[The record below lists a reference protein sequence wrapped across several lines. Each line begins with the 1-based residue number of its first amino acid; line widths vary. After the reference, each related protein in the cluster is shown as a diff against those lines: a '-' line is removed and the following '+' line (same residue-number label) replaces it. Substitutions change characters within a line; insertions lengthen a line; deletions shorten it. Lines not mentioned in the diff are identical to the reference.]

1 MRVHNIIAVNKN
13 EVTAGSLLYGKTAI
27 GILADIDVVAVFFN
41 PGSVKL
47 SMISQE
53 LSEEQS
59 SPIRYSK
66 SLYPWAK
73 TL

>member
-41 PGSVKL
+41 PGIGKAINDIPGIVGGA
-47 SMISQE
+47 IA
-53 LSEEQS
+53 
-59 SPIRYSK
+59 PIRYSK